1 MGGVPVTT
9 AIETR
14 SLRKRY
20 RRIEALRG
28 VDFEVPE
35 GSVCGFLGPNGAGK
49 STTMEI
55 LMGLIR
61 SSGGWA
67 SILGDDLDGDGLMTR
82 SRIGYL
88 PQDPSFYPRA
98 KVRGILRFVA
108 RRYLDGSRAALN
120 AKVDETLGLVGLA
133 DLADRRVKALSGGE
147 LRRLGIAQAIIGD
160 PELLILDEP
169 SVGLDPEG
177 RHQVLTL
184 LDRLKEHM
192 TIFYSS
198 HILDDVER
206 IADHIVVIDRGEIVE
221 QGPMDRYLGGR
232 GIYQVTLAGGN
243 GDGVLR
249 SLEREPWVDAVT
261 PLGGREWR
269 IETPDRTIAENRLMR
284 VLVARDEVRVVSLRP
299 AYRSLED
306 LYMELV
312 GGLDGD

>member
-1 MGGVPVTT
+1 MPVTA

-20 RRIEALRG
+20 RRVEALRG

-35 GSVCGFLGPNGAGK
+35 GSICGFLGPNGAGK

-61 SSGGWA
+61 PSGGWA
-67 SILGDDLDGDGLMTR
+67 SILGGDLDGDALLTR

-88 PQDPSFYPRA
+88 PQDPSFFNRA
-98 KVRGILRFVA
+98 KVRGILRFVV
-108 RRYLDGSRAALN
+108 RRYLDGPRASLD
-120 AKVDETLGLVGLA
+120 AKVDETLDLVGLT
-133 DLADRRVKALSGGE
+133 DRANRKVKALSGGE

-184 LDRLKEHM
+184 LDRLKENM

-232 GIYQVTLAGGN
+232 GVYRVTLAGGN
-243 GDGVLR
+243 GDGVLER
-249 SLEREPWVDAVT
+249 LEREPWVDAVA

-269 IETPDRTIAENRLMR
+269 VETPDRAVAESRLMR
-284 VLVARDEVRVVSLRP
+284 FLVESDGARVVALRP

-306 LYMELV
+306 LYMEVV
-312 GGLDGD
+312 GGADGD

>member
-1 MGGVPVTT
+1 MTA

-20 RRIEALRG
+20 RRVEALRG
-28 VDFEVPE
+28 IDFEVPE
-35 GSVCGFLGPNGAGK
+35 GSICGFLGPNGAGK

-61 SSGGWA
+61 PSGGWA
-67 SILGDDLDGDGLMTR
+67 SMLGDDLDGDGLLTR
-82 SRIGYL
+82 SRVGYL
-88 PQDPSFYPRA
+88 PQDPSFFPRA
-98 KVRGILRFVA
+98 RVRGILRFVA
-108 RRYLDGSRAALN
+108 RRYLSGSRSALD
-120 AKVDETLGLVGLA
+120 AKVDETIDMVGLT
-133 DLADRRVKALSGGE
+133 DLAGRKVKALSGGE
-147 LRRLGIAQAIIGD
+147 LRRLGIAQAVIGD

-184 LDRLKEHM
+184 LERLKEQM

-206 IADHIVVIDRGEIVE
+206 VADHIVVIDRGEIVE

-232 GIYQVTLAGGN
+232 GVYRVTLAGGN

-249 SLEREPWVDAVT
+249 DLEREQWVDTVT
-261 PLGGREWR
+261 PMGGTEWR
-269 IETPDRTIAENRLMR
+269 IETPDRRVAERRLMR
-284 VLVARDEVRVVSLRP
+284 FLVAGDGARVVALRP

-312 GGLDGD
+312 GDTDDD

>member
-1 MGGVPVTT
+1 MTA

-14 SLRKRY
+14 SLGKRY
-20 RRIEALRG
+20 GRVEALRG
-28 VDFEVPE
+28 IDFEVPE

-61 SSGGWA
+61 RSGGWA
-67 SILGDDLDGDGLMTR
+67 SILGADLDGDGLMTR

-88 PQDPSFYPRA
+88 PQDPSFFPKA

-108 RRYLDGSRAALN
+108 RRYLNGSRAALE
-120 AKVDETLGLVGLA
+120 ARVDETLDLVGLT
-133 DLADRRVKALSGGE
+133 DLADRKVKALSGGE
-147 LRRLGIAQAIIGD
+147 LRRLGVSQAIIGD

-177 RHQVLTL
+177 RHQVLAL
-184 LDRLKEHM
+184 LDRLKEQM

-206 IADHIVVIDRGEIVE
+206 VADHIVVIDRGEIVE
-221 QGPMDRYLGGR
+221 QGPMDRYLGGHGVYR
-232 GIYQVTLAGGN
+232 VTLAGGN

-249 SLEREPWVDAVT
+249 SLEQEPWVDTVT
-261 PLGGREWR
+261 SIGGGEWR
-269 IETPDRTIAENRLMR
+269 IETPDRTVAENQIMR
-284 VLVARDEVRVVSLRP
+284 FLVARDGTRVVALRP

-312 GGLDGD
+312 EGVDDH

>member
-1 MGGVPVTT
+1 MTS

-14 SLRKRY
+14 GLRKRY
-20 RRIEALRG
+20 RRVEALRG

-35 GSVCGFLGPNGAGK
+35 GSICGFLGPNGAGK

-55 LMGLIR
+55 LMGLVAP
-61 SSGGWA
+61 SAGWA
-67 SILGDDLDGDGLMTR
+67 SILGDDLDRNHLLTSAR
-82 SRIGYL
+82 VGYL
-88 PQDPSFYPRA
+88 PQDPSFFPRA

-108 RRYLDGSRAALN
+108 RRYLNGPRAALD
-120 AKVDETLGLVGLA
+120 ARVDKTLDLVGLTN
-133 DLADRRVKALSGGE
+133 LADRKVKALSGGE
-147 LRRLGIAQAIIGD
+147 LRRLGIGQAIIGD

-177 RHQVLTL
+177 RRQVLAL
-184 LDRLKEHM
+184 LDRLKEEM

-206 IADHIVVIDRGEIVE
+206 VADHIVVIDRGEIVE

-232 GIYQVTLAGGN
+232 GVYQVMLAGEN
-243 GDGVLR
+243 GEGVFQE
-249 SLEREPWVDAVT
+249 LEHEPWVDSVSST
-261 PLGGREWR
+261 GEREWR
-269 IETPDRTIAENRLMR
+269 IETPDRTVAENRLMR
-284 VLVARDEVRVVSLRP
+284 FLVASNRARVVALRP

-312 GGLDGD
+312 GDTDDD

>member
-1 MGGVPVTT
+1 MTA

-14 SLRKRY
+14 GLRKRY
-20 RRIEALRG
+20 RRVEALRG
-28 VDFEVPE
+28 IDFEVPE
-35 GSVCGFLGPNGAGK
+35 GSICGFLGPNGAGK

-61 SSGGWA
+61 PSAGWV
-67 SILGDDLDGDGLMTR
+67 SILGDDLGGDGLMTR
-82 SRIGYL
+82 SRVGYL
-88 PQDPSFYPRA
+88 PQDPSFFRRA

-108 RRYLDGSRAALN
+108 RRYLNGTRAALDSR
-120 AKVDETLGLVGLA
+120 VDETLDLVGLT
-133 DLADRRVKALSGGE
+133 DLADRKVKALSGGE
-147 LRRLGIAQAIIGD
+147 LRRLGISQAIIGNPD
-160 PELLILDEP
+160 LLILDEP

-184 LDRLKEHM
+184 LDRLKEEM

-232 GIYQVTLAGGN
+232 GVYRVTLEGGN

-249 SLEREPWVDAVT
+249 DLAQEPWVDAVT
-261 PLGGREWR
+261 SMGGQEWR
-269 IETPDRTIAENRLMR
+269 IETPDRAIAENRLMPF
-284 VLVARDEVRVVSLRP
+284 LVANEDARVVALRP

-312 GGLDGD
+312 GDADDD

>member
-1 MGGVPVTT
+1 MTA

-20 RRIEALRG
+20 GRVEALRG

-61 SSGGWA
+61 PSGGWA
-67 SILGDDLDGDGLMTR
+67 SMLGDDLDGDGLMTR
-82 SRIGYL
+82 SRVGYL
-88 PQDPSFYPRA
+88 PQDPSFFPRA

-108 RRYLDGSRAALN
+108 RRYLSGSRSAID
-120 AKVDETLGLVGLA
+120 AKVDETIDLVGLT
-133 DLADRRVKALSGGE
+133 DLAGRKVKALSGGE

-184 LDRLKEHM
+184 LERLKEQM

-206 IADHIVVIDRGEIVE
+206 VADHIVVIDRGEIVE

-232 GIYQVTLAGGN
+232 GVYRVTLAGGN

-249 SLEREPWVDAVT
+249 DLEREPWVDTVT
-261 PLGGREWR
+261 AMGDREWR
-269 IETPDRTIAENRLMR
+269 IETPDRTVAESRLMR
-284 VLVARDEVRVVSLRP
+284 FLVAGDGVRVVALRP

-312 GGLDGD
+312 GDTDDG

>member
-1 MGGVPVTT
+1 MTA

-20 RRIEALRG
+20 RRVEALRG
-28 VDFEVPE
+28 IDFEVPE
-35 GSVCGFLGPNGAGK
+35 GSICGFLGPNGAGK

-61 SSGGWA
+61 PSGGWA
-67 SILGDDLDGDGLMTR
+67 SMLGDDLDGDGLLTR
-82 SRIGYL
+82 SRVGYL
-88 PQDPSFYPRA
+88 PQDPSFFPRA
-98 KVRGILRFVA
+98 RVRGILRFVA
-108 RRYLDGSRAALN
+108 RRYLSGSRSALD
-120 AKVDETLGLVGLA
+120 AKVDETIDMVGLT
-133 DLADRRVKALSGGE
+133 DLAGRKVKALSGGE
-147 LRRLGIAQAIIGD
+147 LRRLGIAQAVIGD

-184 LDRLKEHM
+184 LERLKEQM
-192 TIFYSS
+192 TVFYSS

-206 IADHIVVIDRGEIVE
+206 VADHIVVIDRGEIVE

-232 GIYQVTLAGGN
+232 GVYRVTLAGGN

-249 SLEREPWVDAVT
+249 DLEREPWVDTVT
-261 PLGGREWR
+261 PMGGTEWR
-269 IETPDRTIAENRLMR
+269 IETPDRRVAESRLMR
-284 VLVARDEVRVVSLRP
+284 FLVAGDGARVVALRP

-312 GGLDGD
+312 GDTDDD

>member
-1 MGGVPVTT
+1 MTA

-20 RRIEALRG
+20 RRVEALRG

-88 PQDPSFYPRA
+88 PQDPSFYPRT

-108 RRYLDGSRAALN
+108 RRYLDGSRASLD
-120 AKVDETLGLVGLA
+120 AKVDETLGLVGLT

-147 LRRLGIAQAIIGD
+147 LRRLGIGQAIIGD

-177 RHQVLTL
+177 RFQVLAL
-184 LDRLKEHM
+184 LDQLKERM

-206 IADHIVVIDRGEIVE
+206 VADHIVVIDRGEIVE
-221 QGPMDRYLGGR
+221 QGSMNRYLGGQGVYR
-232 GIYQVTLAGGN
+232 VTLDGGV
-243 GDGVLR
+243 GDGAVR
-249 SLEREPWVDAVT
+249 GLEHEPWVDNVT
-261 PLGGREWR
+261 SMGGREWR
-269 IETPDRTIAENRLMR
+269 IETPDRTVAEKKLMR
-284 VLVARDEVRVVSLRP
+284 FLVKSDGARVIAMRP

-312 GGLDGD
+312 GDADDH

>member
-1 MGGVPVTT
+1 MTA
-9 AIETR
+9 AIEVR
-14 SLRKRY
+14 GLRKRY
-20 RRIEALRG
+20 RRVEALCG
-28 VDFEVPE
+28 IDFEVPE
-35 GSVCGFLGPNGAGK
+35 GSICGFLGPNGAGK

-61 SSGGWA
+61 PSGGWA
-67 SILGDDLDGDGLMTR
+67 SILGDDLGGDGLLTR

-88 PQDPSFYPRA
+88 PQDPSFFPRA

-108 RRYLDGSRAALN
+108 RRYLDGSRAALD
-120 AKVDETLGLVGLA
+120 ARVDETLDLVGLT
-133 DLADRRVKALSGGE
+133 DLADRKVKALSGGE
-147 LRRLGIAQAIIGD
+147 LRRLGISQAIIGD
-160 PELLILDEP
+160 PDLLILDEP

-177 RHQVLTL
+177 RHQVLAL
-184 LDRLKEHM
+184 LERLREQM

-232 GIYQVTLAGGN
+232 GVYRVTLEGGN

-249 SLEREPWVDAVT
+249 DLKHEPWVDEIT
-261 PLGGREWR
+261 SMGEREWR
-269 IETPDRTIAENRLMR
+269 IETPDRAIAEHRLMR
-284 VLVARDEVRVVSLRP
+284 FLVASDGARVVALRP

-312 GGLDGD
+312 GDADGD

>member
-1 MGGVPVTT
+1 MTA

-14 SLRKRY
+14 GLRKRY
-20 RRIEALRG
+20 RRVEALSG
-28 VDFEVPE
+28 IDFEVPE
-35 GSVCGFLGPNGAGK
+35 GSICGFLGPNGAGK

-61 SSGGWA
+61 PSGGWA
-67 SILGDDLDGDGLMTR
+67 SILGDDLGGDGLMTR
-82 SRIGYL
+82 SRVGYL
-88 PQDPSFYPRA
+88 PQDPSFFRRA

-108 RRYLDGSRAALN
+108 RRYLNGSRAALDSR
-120 AKVDETLGLVGLA
+120 VDETLDLVGLT
-133 DLADRRVKALSGGE
+133 DLADRKVKALSGGE
-147 LRRLGIAQAIIGD
+147 LRRLGISQAIIGNPD
-160 PELLILDEP
+160 LLILDEP

-184 LDRLKEHM
+184 LDRLKEEM

-206 IADHIVVIDRGEIVE
+206 IADHIVVIDHGEIVE

-232 GIYQVTLAGGN
+232 GVYRVTLEGGN

-249 SLEREPWVDAVT
+249 DLAQEPWVDAVT
-261 PLGGREWR
+261 SMGGQEWR
-269 IETPDRTIAENRLMR
+269 IETPDRAIAENRLMPF
-284 VLVARDEVRVVSLRP
+284 LVANEDARVVALRP

-312 GGLDGD
+312 GDADDH

>member
-1 MGGVPVTT
+1 MTSTATVSAPVLGSGT
-9 AIETR
+9 
-14 SLRKRY
+14 SPGSVVL
-20 RRIEALRG
+20 
-28 VDFEVPE
+28 PE
-35 GSVCGFLGPNGAGK
+35 GQGTRHPPVRRTALLGWVQA
-49 STTMEI
+49 
-55 LMGLIR
+55 
-61 SSGGWA
+61 A
-67 SILGDDLDGDGLMTR
+67 LDG
-82 SRIGYL
+82 
-88 PQDPSFYPRA
+88 
-98 KVRGILRFVA
+98 
-108 RRYLDGSRAALN
+108 
-120 AKVDETLGLVGLA
+120 KVDETLDLVGLT
-133 DLADRRVKALSGGE
+133 DLADRKVKALSGGE

-232 GIYQVTLAGGN
+232 GVYQVTLAGGN

-284 VLVARDEVRVVSLRP
+284 VLIARDGVRVVSLRP

>member
-1 MGGVPVTT
+1 MTA

-20 RRIEALRG
+20 RRVEALHG

-61 SSGGWA
+61 PSGGWA
-67 SILGDDLDGDGLMTR
+67 SILGSDLDADALLTR

-98 KVRGILRFVA
+98 KVRGILRFVV
-108 RRYLDGSRAALN
+108 RRYLDGPRASLD
-120 AKVDETLGLVGLA
+120 AKVDETLDLVGLT
-133 DLADRRVKALSGGE
+133 DLANRKVKALSGGE

-160 PELLILDEP
+160 PALLILDEP

-177 RHQVLTL
+177 RHQVLML
-184 LDRLKEHM
+184 LDRLKENM

-221 QGPMDRYLGGR
+221 QGPMDRHRGGR
-232 GIYQVTLAGGN
+232 GVYRVTLAGGN
-243 GDGVLR
+243 GDGVLER
-249 SLEREPWVDAVT
+249 LEREPWVDAVA

-269 IETPDRTIAENRLMR
+269 VETPDRTIAENRLMR
-284 VLVARDEVRVVSLRP
+284 FLVARDGVRVVSLRP

-312 GGLDGD
+312 GGPDGD